1 MHVTLS
7 STPACTA
14 AAEEEEEEEEDSRSD
29 CDQTSTSS
37 VDSKET
43 VAVSFSP
50 QRAAS
55 LPPAAAALAAVLAA
69 SELAVGVTSH
79 VTVAASAVFVAASA
93 SLLPWCI
100 AKAGST
106 RARVKVGAVEGKAW
120 NARGGALAHQKPTA
134 SSMRQQQEKELAM
147 KCRGRTLAAPPRQQ
161 QDLL

>member
-43 VAVSFSP
+43 VAP